1 MIVGLF
7 KPPCLPG
14 ASHTGY
20 PGEAYQARLLYHA
33 GRARPVILHPF
44 ALILGFLLA
53 YAWWLVLVGIIL
65 PIFAHV
71 VGAD

>member
-1 MIVGLF
+1 MKVEMRR
-7 KPPCLPG
+7 P
-14 ASHTGY
+14 
-20 PGEAYQARLLYHA
+20 LYSG
-33 GRARPVILHPF
+33 GRAVPVVLYPF

-65 PIFAHV
+65 PVFVQV

>member
-1 MIVGLF
+1 MKVEMRR
-7 KPPCLPG
+7 P
-14 ASHTGY
+14 
-20 PGEAYQARLLYHA
+20 LYSA
-33 GRARPVILHPF
+33 GRAVPVVLYPF

-65 PIFAHV
+65 PVFVQV